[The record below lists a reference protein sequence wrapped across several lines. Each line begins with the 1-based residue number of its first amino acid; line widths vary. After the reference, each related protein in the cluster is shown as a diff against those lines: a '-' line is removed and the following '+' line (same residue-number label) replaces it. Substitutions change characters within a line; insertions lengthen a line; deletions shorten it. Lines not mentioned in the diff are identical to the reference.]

1 MEALTL
7 AIRIVVILV
16 GIAVVMLLGD
26 YAGHKV
32 GRMRLAVY
40 SGYVVLAI
48 IIIFAIYAAV
58 VLLIVNT

>member
-16 GIAVVMLLGD
+16 GVAVVMILGD
-26 YAGHKV
+26 YAGYKV

-58 VLLIVNT
+58 VLLI